1 MAENRSDKPANSSTT
16 GSNASHSTGSNASHS
31 NQPEDVKEKVTEGL
45 KHTGERVSEELNA
58 AGEKVKNFVEEKRLN
73 EQFEVAGGQV
83 VERVR
88 DLIEEGNVRR
98 LILRN
103 SDGRTLLEIPLTAG
117 VAVGGAVLWLNPIMA
132 GLGAIAALVA
142 RVTIEIVREEPDA
155 TVNDI
160 KRKVDNAKDKITGD
174 K

>member
-1 MAENRSDKPANSSTT
+1 MAENRSDKPASSSTT
-16 GSNASHSTGSNASHS
+16 GSNATHTGSNASHTEH
-31 NQPEDVKEKVTEGL
+31 QEDMKEKVTETL
-45 KHTGERVSEELNA
+45 KNTGERVSEELNA

-155 TVNDI
+155 TVQDI
-160 KRKVDNAKDKITGD
+160 KRKVDNAKDKISGD